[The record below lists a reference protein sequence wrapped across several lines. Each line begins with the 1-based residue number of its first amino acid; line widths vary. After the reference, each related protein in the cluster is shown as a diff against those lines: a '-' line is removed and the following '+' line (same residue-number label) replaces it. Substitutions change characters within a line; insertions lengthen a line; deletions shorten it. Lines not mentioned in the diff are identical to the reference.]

1 MALLQIS
8 EPGKQLDPH
17 DKKFVVGIDLG
28 TTNSLISVFRN
39 GSVDILKD
47 IDNESKIPSIVN
59 YYKDKITVGKQE
71 KGGNCYSFKSIKRI
85 IGKGKSDIK
94 NIQFSCDSD
103 IGGDDQIIRFD
114 INGDSITPIEISSEI
129 LKKLK
134 KIAEDNLGEEVNDC
148 VITVPAYFDD
158 AQRQA
163 TKDAAKLANFNVL
176 RLINEPTAAAI
187 AYGLNKEDNHNI
199 AVYDLGGGTFDISIL
214 KITKGIFKVL
224 STGGDTNL
232 GGDDFDYE
240 LSKYVSTKIDYEID
254 SNNKEYLYEI
264 SKVKELLSKNESI
277 EYKFEQFPHFPL
289 LKINRD
295 EFNKL
300 IKSYIDKTLTTI
312 KQALEDA
319 ELHSSEIDEII
330 MVGGSTRIPFVRD
343 EISKFFNKKVLTN
356 LNPDEAVVIGAGLQ
370 ASSFFQKDTDF
381 LLLDVIPLSLGVET
395 YGGLMDIIIP
405 RNSSIPCSYSKEF
418 TNFLDGQSA
427 MSIHVLQGE
436 RDAVDECRSLG
447 KFNLVDLPPMLS
459 GTARIEVNFQID
471 ADGLL
476 SVSAIEKSKGVK
488 SSIEVLPSYG
498 LSSKEVEEMILTSH
512 ENSES
517 DKNYRALQE
526 SLVEAERV
534 LIAIKSAMEI
544 DKKLLSDDMKSNI
557 NQAIDNL
564 KNNMKKKDVGEV
576 KKAIMNLEKKSEEF
590 IEKRMNSSLDEIIK
604 GKKIEDIDN
613 A

>member
-1 MALLQIS
+1 M
-8 EPGKQLDPH
+8 
-17 DKKFVVGIDLG
+17 
-28 TTNSLISVFRN
+28 
-39 GSVDILKD
+39 
-47 IDNESKIPSIVN
+47 
-59 YYKDKITVGKQE
+59 
-71 KGGNCYSFKSIKRI
+71 
-85 IGKGKSDIK
+85 
-94 NIQFSCDSD
+94 
-103 IGGDDQIIRFD
+103 
-114 INGDSITPIEISSEI
+114 
-129 LKKLK
+129 
-134 KIAEDNLGEEVNDC
+134 
-148 VITVPAYFDD
+148 
-158 AQRQA
+158 
-163 TKDAAKLANFNVL
+163 
-176 RLINEPTAAAI
+176 
-187 AYGLNKEDNHNI
+187 
-199 AVYDLGGGTFDISIL
+199 
-214 KITKGIFKVL
+214 
-224 STGGDTNL
+224 
-232 GGDDFDYE
+232 
-240 LSKYVSTKIDYEID
+240 
-254 SNNKEYLYEI
+254 
-264 SKVKELLSKNESI
+264 
-277 EYKFEQFPHFPL
+277 
-289 LKINRD
+289 
-295 EFNKL
+295 
-300 IKSYIDKTLTTI
+300 
-312 KQALEDA
+312 
-319 ELHSSEIDEII
+319 
-330 MVGGSTRIPFVRD
+330 
-343 EISKFFNKKVLTN
+343 TN

-370 ASSFFQKDTDF
+370 ASSFFQKNTDF

-447 KFNLVDLPPMLS
+447 KFNLADLPPMLS

-512 ENSES
+512 ENSEN
-517 DKNYRALQE
+517 DKDYRTLQE

-534 LIAIKSAMEI
+534 LIAISSAMEI

-564 KNNMKKKDVGEV
+564 KNNMKKKDVGKV
-576 KKAIMNLEKKSEEF
+576 KQAIMNLEKKSEEF

>member
-1 MALLQIS
+1 M
-8 EPGKQLDPH
+8 
-17 DKKFVVGIDLG
+17 
-28 TTNSLISVFRN
+28 
-39 GSVDILKD
+39 
-47 IDNESKIPSIVN
+47 
-59 YYKDKITVGKQE
+59 
-71 KGGNCYSFKSIKRI
+71 
-85 IGKGKSDIK
+85 
-94 NIQFSCDSD
+94 
-103 IGGDDQIIRFD
+103 
-114 INGDSITPIEISSEI
+114 
-129 LKKLK
+129 
-134 KIAEDNLGEEVNDC
+134 
-148 VITVPAYFDD
+148 
-158 AQRQA
+158 
-163 TKDAAKLANFNVL
+163 
-176 RLINEPTAAAI
+176 
-187 AYGLNKEDNHNI
+187 
-199 AVYDLGGGTFDISIL
+199 
-214 KITKGIFKVL
+214 
-224 STGGDTNL
+224 
-232 GGDDFDYE
+232 
-240 LSKYVSTKIDYEID
+240 SKYVSTKINYKID
-254 SNNKEYLYEI
+254 TNNKEYLYEI
-264 SKVKELLSKNESI
+264 SKVKELLSTNESI
-277 EYKFEQFPHFPL
+277 EYKFKQFPQFPL

-312 KQALEDA
+312 KHALEDA
-319 ELHSSEIDEII
+319 ELQSSEIDEII

-370 ASSFFQKDTDF
+370 ASSFFQKNTDF

-476 SVSAIEKSKGVK
+476 SVSAIEKTKGVK

-498 LSSKEVEEMILTSH
+498 LSSKEVEEMIITSH

-564 KNNMKKKDVGEV
+564 KNDMKKKDVGQI
-576 KKAIMNLEKKSEEF
+576 KQAIMNLEKKSEEF

>member
-1 MALLQIS
+1 
-8 EPGKQLDPH
+8 
-17 DKKFVVGIDLG
+17 
-28 TTNSLISVFRN
+28 
-39 GSVDILKD
+39 
-47 IDNESKIPSIVN
+47 
-59 YYKDKITVGKQE
+59 
-71 KGGNCYSFKSIKRI
+71 
-85 IGKGKSDIK
+85 
-94 NIQFSCDSD
+94 
-103 IGGDDQIIRFD
+103 
-114 INGDSITPIEISSEI
+114 
-129 LKKLK
+129 
-134 KIAEDNLGEEVNDC
+134 
-148 VITVPAYFDD
+148 
-158 AQRQA
+158 
-163 TKDAAKLANFNVL
+163 
-176 RLINEPTAAAI
+176 
-187 AYGLNKEDNHNI
+187 
-199 AVYDLGGGTFDISIL
+199 
-214 KITKGIFKVL
+214 
-224 STGGDTNL
+224 
-232 GGDDFDYE
+232 
-240 LSKYVSTKIDYEID
+240 
-254 SNNKEYLYEI
+254 
-264 SKVKELLSKNESI
+264 
-277 EYKFEQFPHFPL
+277 
-289 LKINRD
+289 
-295 EFNKL
+295 
-300 IKSYIDKTLTTI
+300 
-312 KQALEDA
+312 
-319 ELHSSEIDEII
+319 

-370 ASSFFQKDTDF
+370 ASSFFQKNTDF

-476 SVSAIEKSKGVK
+476 SVSAIEKTKGVK

-498 LSSKEVEEMILTSH
+498 LSSKEVEEMIITSH

-526 SLVEAERV
+526 SLVEAERI

-544 DKKLLSDDMKSNI
+544 DKKLLSDDMESNI

-564 KNNMKKKDVGEV
+564 KNNMKKKDVGEI
-576 KKAIMNLEKKSEEF
+576 KQAIMNLEKKSEEF

>member
-1 MALLQIS
+1 M
-8 EPGKQLDPH
+8 
-17 DKKFVVGIDLG
+17 
-28 TTNSLISVFRN
+28 
-39 GSVDILKD
+39 
-47 IDNESKIPSIVN
+47 
-59 YYKDKITVGKQE
+59 
-71 KGGNCYSFKSIKRI
+71 
-85 IGKGKSDIK
+85 
-94 NIQFSCDSD
+94 
-103 IGGDDQIIRFD
+103 
-114 INGDSITPIEISSEI
+114 
-129 LKKLK
+129 
-134 KIAEDNLGEEVNDC
+134 
-148 VITVPAYFDD
+148 
-158 AQRQA
+158 
-163 TKDAAKLANFNVL
+163 
-176 RLINEPTAAAI
+176 
-187 AYGLNKEDNHNI
+187 
-199 AVYDLGGGTFDISIL
+199 
-214 KITKGIFKVL
+214 
-224 STGGDTNL
+224 
-232 GGDDFDYE
+232 
-240 LSKYVSTKIDYEID
+240 
-254 SNNKEYLYEI
+254 
-264 SKVKELLSKNESI
+264 
-277 EYKFEQFPHFPL
+277 
-289 LKINRD
+289 KINRD

-370 ASSFFQKDTDF
+370 ASSFFQKNTDF

-498 LSSKEVEEMILTSH
+498 LSSKEVEEMIVTSH

-526 SLVEAERV
+526 SLVEAERI

-544 DKKLLSDDMKSNI
+544 DKKLLSDDMESNI

-564 KNNMKKKDVGEV
+564 KNNMKKKDVGKV
-576 KKAIMNLEKKSEEF
+576 KQAIMNLEKKSEEF

>member
-8 EPGKQLDPH
+8 EPGKQPDPH
-17 DKKFVVGIDLG
+17 NKKFVVGIDLG

-47 IDNESKIPSIVN
+47 VDNESKIPSIVN

-71 KGGNCYSFKSIKRI
+71 KSEDCYSFKSIKRI

-94 NIQFSCDSD
+94 NIQFSCDSE
-103 IGGDDQIIRFD
+103 IGGDDQIIRFN

-277 EYKFEQFPHFPL
+277 EYKFKQFPHFPL

-370 ASSFFQKDTDF
+370 ASSFFQKNTDF

-498 LSSKEVEEMILTSH
+498 LSSKEVEEMIITSH

-526 SLVEAERV
+526 SLVEAERI

-544 DKKLLSDDMKSNI
+544 DKKLLSDDMESNI

>member
-17 DKKFVVGIDLG
+17 KKKYVVGIDLG

-59 YYKDKITVGKQE
+59 YYKDKITVGKHE
-71 KGGNCYSFKSIKRI
+71 KSEDCYSFKSIKRI

-103 IGGDDQIIRFD
+103 IGGDDQIIRFN
-114 INGDSITPIEISSEI
+114 INGYSITPIEISSEI

-134 KIAEDNLGEEVNDC
+134 KIAEDNLGEEVDDC

-163 TKDAAKLANFNVL
+163 TKDAARLANFNVL

-254 SNNKEYLYEI
+254 TTNKEYLHEI

-277 EYKFEQFPHFPL
+277 EYKFKQFPHFPL
-289 LKINRD
+289 LEINRD
-295 EFNKL
+295 EFKKL

-312 KQALEDA
+312 KQALADA

-418 TNFLDGQSA
+418 TNFLDGQSV

-498 LSSKEVEEMILTSH
+498 LSSKEVEEMIVTSH

-576 KKAIMNLEKKSEEF
+576 KQAIMNLEKKSEEF
-590 IEKRMNSSLDEIIK
+590 IEKRMNCSLDEIIK

>member
-1 MALLQIS
+1 M
-8 EPGKQLDPH
+8 
-17 DKKFVVGIDLG
+17 
-28 TTNSLISVFRN
+28 
-39 GSVDILKD
+39 
-47 IDNESKIPSIVN
+47 
-59 YYKDKITVGKQE
+59 
-71 KGGNCYSFKSIKRI
+71 
-85 IGKGKSDIK
+85 
-94 NIQFSCDSD
+94 
-103 IGGDDQIIRFD
+103 
-114 INGDSITPIEISSEI
+114 
-129 LKKLK
+129 
-134 KIAEDNLGEEVNDC
+134 
-148 VITVPAYFDD
+148 
-158 AQRQA
+158 
-163 TKDAAKLANFNVL
+163 
-176 RLINEPTAAAI
+176 INEPTAAAI

-277 EYKFEQFPHFPL
+277 EYKFKQFPHFPL

-330 MVGGSTRIPFVRD
+330 MVGGSTRIPLVRD

-370 ASSFFQKDTDF
+370 ASSFFQKNTDF

-476 SVSAIEKSKGVK
+476 SVSAIEKTKGVK

-498 LSSKEVEEMILTSH
+498 LSSKEVEEMIITSH

-526 SLVEAERV
+526 SLVEAERI

-544 DKKLLSDDMKSNI
+544 DKKLLSDDMESNI

>member
-1 MALLQIS
+1 M
-8 EPGKQLDPH
+8 
-17 DKKFVVGIDLG
+17 
-28 TTNSLISVFRN
+28 
-39 GSVDILKD
+39 
-47 IDNESKIPSIVN
+47 
-59 YYKDKITVGKQE
+59 
-71 KGGNCYSFKSIKRI
+71 
-85 IGKGKSDIK
+85 
-94 NIQFSCDSD
+94 
-103 IGGDDQIIRFD
+103 
-114 INGDSITPIEISSEI
+114 
-129 LKKLK
+129 
-134 KIAEDNLGEEVNDC
+134 
-148 VITVPAYFDD
+148 
-158 AQRQA
+158 
-163 TKDAAKLANFNVL
+163 
-176 RLINEPTAAAI
+176 
-187 AYGLNKEDNHNI
+187 
-199 AVYDLGGGTFDISIL
+199 
-214 KITKGIFKVL
+214 
-224 STGGDTNL
+224 
-232 GGDDFDYE
+232 
-240 LSKYVSTKIDYEID
+240 
-254 SNNKEYLYEI
+254 
-264 SKVKELLSKNESI
+264 
-277 EYKFEQFPHFPL
+277 
-289 LKINRD
+289 KINRD

-564 KNNMKKKDVGEV
+564 KNNMKKKDVGKV

>member
-1 MALLQIS
+1 
-8 EPGKQLDPH
+8 
-17 DKKFVVGIDLG
+17 
-28 TTNSLISVFRN
+28 
-39 GSVDILKD
+39 
-47 IDNESKIPSIVN
+47 
-59 YYKDKITVGKQE
+59 
-71 KGGNCYSFKSIKRI
+71 
-85 IGKGKSDIK
+85 
-94 NIQFSCDSD
+94 
-103 IGGDDQIIRFD
+103 
-114 INGDSITPIEISSEI
+114 
-129 LKKLK
+129 
-134 KIAEDNLGEEVNDC
+134 
-148 VITVPAYFDD
+148 
-158 AQRQA
+158 
-163 TKDAAKLANFNVL
+163 
-176 RLINEPTAAAI
+176 LINEPTAAAI

-277 EYKFEQFPHFPL
+277 EYKFKQFPHFPL

-370 ASSFFQKDTDF
+370 ASSFFQKNTDF

-476 SVSAIEKSKGVK
+476 SVSAIEKTKGVK

-498 LSSKEVEEMILTSH
+498 LSSKEVEEMIITSH

-526 SLVEAERV
+526 SLVEAERI

-544 DKKLLSDDMKSNI
+544 DKKLLSDDMESNI

>member
-1 MALLQIS
+1 M
-8 EPGKQLDPH
+8 
-17 DKKFVVGIDLG
+17 
-28 TTNSLISVFRN
+28 
-39 GSVDILKD
+39 
-47 IDNESKIPSIVN
+47 
-59 YYKDKITVGKQE
+59 
-71 KGGNCYSFKSIKRI
+71 
-85 IGKGKSDIK
+85 
-94 NIQFSCDSD
+94 
-103 IGGDDQIIRFD
+103 
-114 INGDSITPIEISSEI
+114 
-129 LKKLK
+129 
-134 KIAEDNLGEEVNDC
+134 
-148 VITVPAYFDD
+148 
-158 AQRQA
+158 
-163 TKDAAKLANFNVL
+163 
-176 RLINEPTAAAI
+176 
-187 AYGLNKEDNHNI
+187 
-199 AVYDLGGGTFDISIL
+199 
-214 KITKGIFKVL
+214 
-224 STGGDTNL
+224 
-232 GGDDFDYE
+232 
-240 LSKYVSTKIDYEID
+240 SKYVSTKIDYEID

-277 EYKFEQFPHFPL
+277 EYKFKQFPHFPL

-370 ASSFFQKDTDF
+370 ASSFFQKNTDF

-476 SVSAIEKSKGVK
+476 SVSAIEKTKGVK

-498 LSSKEVEEMILTSH
+498 LSSKEVEEMIITSH

-526 SLVEAERV
+526 SLVEAERI

-544 DKKLLSDDMKSNI
+544 DKKLLSDDMESNI

>member
-1 MALLQIS
+1 M
-8 EPGKQLDPH
+8 
-17 DKKFVVGIDLG
+17 
-28 TTNSLISVFRN
+28 
-39 GSVDILKD
+39 
-47 IDNESKIPSIVN
+47 
-59 YYKDKITVGKQE
+59 
-71 KGGNCYSFKSIKRI
+71 
-85 IGKGKSDIK
+85 
-94 NIQFSCDSD
+94 
-103 IGGDDQIIRFD
+103 
-114 INGDSITPIEISSEI
+114 
-129 LKKLK
+129 
-134 KIAEDNLGEEVNDC
+134 
-148 VITVPAYFDD
+148 
-158 AQRQA
+158 
-163 TKDAAKLANFNVL
+163 
-176 RLINEPTAAAI
+176 INEPTAAAI

-277 EYKFEQFPHFPL
+277 EYKFKQFPHFPL

-370 ASSFFQKDTDF
+370 ASSFFQKNTDF

-476 SVSAIEKSKGVK
+476 SVSAIEKTKGVK

-498 LSSKEVEEMILTSH
+498 LSSKEVEEMIITSH

-526 SLVEAERV
+526 SLVEAERI

-544 DKKLLSDDMKSNI
+544 DKKLLSDDMESNI

>member
-1 MALLQIS
+1 M
-8 EPGKQLDPH
+8 
-17 DKKFVVGIDLG
+17 
-28 TTNSLISVFRN
+28 
-39 GSVDILKD
+39 
-47 IDNESKIPSIVN
+47 
-59 YYKDKITVGKQE
+59 
-71 KGGNCYSFKSIKRI
+71 
-85 IGKGKSDIK
+85 
-94 NIQFSCDSD
+94 
-103 IGGDDQIIRFD
+103 
-114 INGDSITPIEISSEI
+114 
-129 LKKLK
+129 
-134 KIAEDNLGEEVNDC
+134 
-148 VITVPAYFDD
+148 
-158 AQRQA
+158 
-163 TKDAAKLANFNVL
+163 
-176 RLINEPTAAAI
+176 
-187 AYGLNKEDNHNI
+187 
-199 AVYDLGGGTFDISIL
+199 
-214 KITKGIFKVL
+214 
-224 STGGDTNL
+224 
-232 GGDDFDYE
+232 
-240 LSKYVSTKIDYEID
+240 SKYVSIKIGHEID
-254 SNNKEYLYEI
+254 TTNKEYLYEI
-264 SKVKELLSKNESI
+264 SKVKELLSENQSI
-277 EYKFEQFPHFPL
+277 EYKFKKFPNFPL

-370 ASSFFQKDTDF
+370 ASSFFQKNTDF

-498 LSSKEVEEMILTSH
+498 LSSKEVEEMIITSH

-544 DKKLLSDDMKSNI
+544 DKKLLSAGMKSNI

-576 KKAIMNLEKKSEEF
+576 KKAIMNLEKKSEGF
-590 IEKRMNSSLDEIIK
+590 IEKRMNSSLDEIKK

>member
-1 MALLQIS
+1 MKTA
-8 EPGKQLDPH
+8 
-17 DKKFVVGIDLG
+17 
-28 TTNSLISVFRN
+28 
-39 GSVDILKD
+39 
-47 IDNESKIPSIVN
+47 IV
-59 YYKDKITVGKQE
+59 
-71 KGGNCYSFKSIKRI
+71 FKSIKRI

-103 IGGDDQIIRFD
+103 IGGDDQIIRFN

-277 EYKFEQFPHFPL
+277 EYKFKQFPHFPL

-370 ASSFFQKDTDF
+370 ASSFFK
-381 LLLDVIPLSLGVET
+381 
-395 YGGLMDIIIP
+395 
-405 RNSSIPCSYSKEF
+405 
-418 TNFLDGQSA
+418 
-427 MSIHVLQGE
+427 
-436 RDAVDECRSLG
+436 
-447 KFNLVDLPPMLS
+447 
-459 GTARIEVNFQID
+459 RIRTFF
-471 ADGLL
+471 
-476 SVSAIEKSKGVK
+476 
-488 SSIEVLPSYG
+488 Y
-498 LSSKEVEEMILTSH
+498 
-512 ENSES
+512 
-517 DKNYRALQE
+517 
-526 SLVEAERV
+526 
-534 LIAIKSAMEI
+534 
-544 DKKLLSDDMKSNI
+544 
-557 NQAIDNL
+557 
-564 KNNMKKKDVGEV
+564 
-576 KKAIMNLEKKSEEF
+576 
-590 IEKRMNSSLDEIIK
+590 
-604 GKKIEDIDN
+604 
-613 A
+613 